1 MADSVVSFLLGNL
14 TQLLIQ
20 ESKLLRGVEDQ
31 VRSLKNELF
40 LINLFLQN
48 TEGKRH
54 DKLVK
59 EVVSQ
64 IRDVAY
70 EAEGVIDTYIVTV
83 TEHRR
88 RSKLRKLIHSF
99 DRAITFHEV
108 ASKIESIKII
118 NKEVNDNRSKYGIE
132 IAESS
137 GGDA

>member
-1 MADSVVSFLLGNL
+1 MADSVVSFLSENL
-14 TQLLIQ
+14 TQLL
-20 ESKLLRGVEDQ
+20 
-31 VRSLKNELF
+31 
-40 LINLFLQN
+40 
-48 TEGKRH
+48 
-54 DKLVK
+54 K

-70 EAEGVIDTYIVTV
+70 EAEDVIDTYIITV

-88 RSKLRKLIHSF
+88 RSKLRKLIHSC